1 MTCDEWRHYTLPFT
15 NFFLIEKQRINYMS
29 YTYTLSSI
37 LSLIPVHFNICQS
50 SLCYYK
56 VLENL

>member
-15 NFFLIEKQRINYMS
+15 NFCLIEKQRLNYMS
-29 YTYTLSSI
+29 YTYTFRGI

-50 SLCYYK
+50 TLCYYEG
-56 VLENL
+56 LENL